1 MKKMLVFFFLILP
14 SISNSHPLG
23 QGDTK
28 LDNNFKCVGVNDL
41 SKEINFGFKDYDY
54 QNEGTK
60 FLLSVPFN
68 KELQKYTTPASAVY
82 EFGTYTINNIVYDN
96 MQMWFDHGYS
106 GSNIYV
112 FRRSLVERKNTYLLN
127 DSMFV
132 STPLMQKKLS
142 KLKKKIIDKSS
153 KDHDK
158 AANLI
163 KRYGSI
169 AFSYVLKNDDEA
181 FLKNFKLKCVLE

>member
-1 MKKMLVFFFLILP
+1 MKKLLVFFFLILP
-14 SISNSHPLG
+14 GISNSHPLG
-23 QGDTK
+23 QGDDI

-41 SKEINFGFKDYDY
+41 SKEINFGFKEYIY
-54 QNEGTK
+54 QKDDSK

-68 KELQKYTTPASAVY
+68 KKSQKYTTPASAVY

-96 MQMWFDHGYS
+96 MQMWFEHGYS

-132 STPLMQKKLS
+132 STPLMQKKLN
-142 KLKKKIIDKSS
+142 KLKKKIIDNSS
-153 KDHDK
+153 TDHDK
-158 AANLI
+158 TANLI
-163 KRYGSI
+163 KRYGSV
-169 AFSYVLKNDDEA
+169 AFSYVLKNDDET
-181 FLKNFKLKCVLE
+181 FFKNFKLKCVLE